1 MKVLEQEVWP
11 FDEIPEEQPPTALD
25 EAKAEF
31 SNRKNE
37 YRDLVAILNQRN
49 EAT

>member
-1 MKVLEQEVWP
+1 MKVLENEVWP

-31 SNRKNE
+31 SDRKKD
-37 YRDLVAILNQRN
+37 YRNLVAILNQRN
-49 EAT
+49 EAA